1 MIRLDNISLFYPGH
15 PARILD
21 SISWRIG
28 RGEKWVLFGPNGSG
42 KTKLLEI
49 IAGYIYPSAGE
60 VGRFGMRQGESDI
73 RDLRLRIGYVSTP
86 MRERFP
92 AGETVTDVV
101 LSGARASVGLY
112 DEPSPEEIDRA
123 GELLGSAGIADKAAR
138 RFGTLSDGE
147 RQKVLML
154 RAIMPGPELLILDEP
169 SMGLDLPARE
179 ALLSTLASLCAGK
192 GISVVY
198 VTHYTDE
205 ITPFF
210 EKIFMLRKGQ
220 AFFRGSVA
228 EGLTGEKLSGIFG
241 TPVAVVRR
249 NGRYFAAPA

>member
-1 MIRLDNISLFYPGH
+1 MILLDDISLFFPGH

-21 SISWRIG
+21 TITWRIG
-28 RGEKWVLFGPNGSG
+28 RGETWVLFGPNGSG
-42 KTKLLEI
+42 KTRLLEI
-49 IAGYIYPSAGE
+49 IAGYLYPSTGS
-60 VGRFGMRQGESDI
+60 VTRFGLGQGEGDL
-73 RDLRLRIGYVSTP
+73 RDLRRRIGYVSTP

-112 DEPSPEEIDRA
+112 GEPAPEEEERA
-123 GELLGSAGIADKAAR
+123 AGLLGSAGLADKAGR

-154 RAIMPGPELLILDEP
+154 RAVMPAPELLLLDEP
-169 SMGLDLPARE
+169 AMGLDLPARE
-179 ALLSTLASLCAGK
+179 GLLAALASLCAGK
-192 GISVVY
+192 EISVVY

-210 EKIFMLRKGQ
+210 KNIFMIKNGRE
-220 AFFRGSVA
+220 FFSGRVEG
-228 EGLTGEKLSGIFG
+228 GLTDGRLSGIFG
-241 TPVAVVRR
+241 TRISVIRR
-249 NGRYFAAPA
+249 NDRFYAAPA

>member
-1 MIRLDNISLFYPGH
+1 MIRLDDISLFYPGH
-15 PARILD
+15 PVKILD

-49 IAGYIYPSAGE
+49 IAGYIYPSGGE
-60 VGRFGMRQGESDI
+60 VTRFGMRQGESDI

-92 AGETVTDVV
+92 AGETVTDVI
-101 LSGARASVGLY
+101 LSGPRASVGLY
-112 DEPSPEEIDRA
+112 DEPSPDEVARA
-123 GELLGSAGIADKAAR
+123 GRLLESAGLADKGPR

-147 RQKVLML
+147 RQKILML
-154 RAIMPGPELLILDEP
+154 RAIMPEPDLLLLDEP
-169 SMGLDLPARE
+169 AMGLDLPARE
-179 ALLSTLASLCAGK
+179 GLLSTLASLCEGK
-192 GISVVY
+192 STSVVY

-205 ITPFF
+205 ITPLFD
-210 EKIFMLRKGQ
+210 KVFMIQRGR
-220 AFFRGSVA
+220 AFYSGSMA
-228 EGLTGEKLSGIFG
+228 DGLTGGNLSGIFG
-241 TPVAVVRR
+241 TPVAVIRR